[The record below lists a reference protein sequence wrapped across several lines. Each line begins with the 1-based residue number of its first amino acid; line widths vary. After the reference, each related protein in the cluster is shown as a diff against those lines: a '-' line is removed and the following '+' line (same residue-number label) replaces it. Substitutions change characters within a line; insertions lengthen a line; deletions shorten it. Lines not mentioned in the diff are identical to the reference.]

1 MELLKGGDFFS
12 FLHSRN
18 FNIPEDTA
26 RSIAHQ
32 LATAIY
38 YLHSFGIAHRDLK
51 PENILMLGPGDAPEV
66 KIVDFGLS
74 RTFGPGETCREPY
87 GTLCYVA
94 PEILMQQPYDKGVD
108 CWSLGIIVYLLLGRH
123 LPFDSPD
130 DKEIGRK
137 TIYQEISFTH
147 PVWSD
152 VSEEGKD
159 LISRLLVKDRHQRI
173 KIEEVLDHP
182 WILGADQ
189 SIRALRRKSAD
200 MGNSVLKFVAYSS
213 IDVEKIRASSPKGE
227 PSMADPV
234 NYLAKRSGSMANP
247 ISGASGARLAEAAK
261 GGPQPGFFAAQMQK
275 KAAGGGGAGLF
286 KSYLYNNKT

>member
-1 MELLKGGDFFS
+1 MV
-12 FLHSRN
+12 
-18 FNIPEDTA
+18 PEETA

-51 PENILMLGPGDAPEV
+51 PENILMVGSGDAPEV

-108 CWSLGIIVYLLLGRH
+108 CWSLGIIIYLLLGRH

-137 TIYQEISFTH
+137 TIYQEISFSH
-147 PVWSD
+147 PVWAD
-152 VSEEGKD
+152 VSADGKD
-159 LISRLLVKDRHQRI
+159 LISKLLVKNRHQRA

-182 WILGADQ
+182 WIVGGDQ

-200 MGNSVLKFVAYSS
+200 LGNTVLKFVAYSNV
-213 IDVEKIRASSPKGE
+213 DVEKIRASSPNGQ
-227 PSMADPV
+227 PMADPAA
-234 NYLAKRSGSMANP
+234 YLKQRTASIPNTLHAFSGGSLA
-247 ISGASGARLAEAAK
+247 GATR
-261 GGPQPGFFAAQMQK
+261 GGPPRPGNFAAMMQK
-275 KAAGGGGAGLF
+275 KAAAGGGGGGLF
-286 KSYLYNNKT
+286 GGYKYNNNT